1 MQFPILALLL
11 IAIALPILILAQ
23 NVNNNQRRNLPQNRS
38 NVQRPF
44 RPAPPPPIGNRA
56 RPPIRRPAAIAAPLK
71 KQKQFSP
78 ESVKTV
84 NQCLCADIRPCKE
97 RYMSALG
104 PCLDTCQVIRRMELN
119 C

>member
-1 MQFPILALLL
+1 MQSQTLAFLL
-11 IAIALPILILAQ
+11 IAIAFPFIILAQ
-23 NVNNNQRRNLPQNRS
+23 NANNNQRRNLPQNRP
-38 NVQRPF
+38 NVRRPF
-44 RPAPPPPIGNRA
+44 RPAPPPPFGNRA
-56 RPPIRRPAAIAAPLK
+56 RPPIRHPAAIAAPLK

-104 PCLDTCQVIRRMELN
+104 PCLDTCQVRRMELN